1 MKMIKRD
8 TDYAIRALSCIVASK
23 GEMVTV
29 SGLATKLGMPGPYLR
44 KILQRL
50 SKEGLLRSIRGK
62 GGGFVLAGNPG
73 KITVFE
79 LMEIFQGDFQLSEHV
94 FRGKVCPE
102 IEVCQLKMK
111 LNKLEKCLIKELKDI
126 SIKSIMVNRM
136 NK

>member
-8 TDYAIRALSCIVASK
+8 TDYAIRALSCIAASK

-50 SKEGLLRSIRGK
+50 SREGLLKSIRGK
-62 GGGFVLAGNPG
+62 GGGFSLIGHPD

-79 LMEIFQGDFQLSEHV
+79 LMKIFQGDFQLSEHI
-94 FRGKVCPE
+94 FRGKICPE
-102 IEVCQLKMK
+102 IKICKLRMK
-111 LNKLEKCLIKELKDI
+111 LNGLEKNLIKELKNI
-126 SIKSIMVNRM
+126 SIKSIIVNRM